1 MSNPFATSAIDDVE
15 TSTTE
20 DVVEE
25 TTINETEESITDTNT
40 AESPSPTKKTRTRKP
55 RDPNKKKIDKEM
67 GQYIVKNF
75 AAKSADEI
83 AHELEID
90 KNDVNIFVSD
100 FRKVQRSKIETYRK
114 EGNTAEA
121 DKLEAMLARMLPSK
135 RKQKGEGPSARE
147 QLVEDIFADIMS
159 DFEEWSNVLL
169 VN

>member
-1 MSNPFATSAIDDVE
+1 MSNPFATSAIDAETVE
-15 TSTTE
+15 TVETVETPTTE
-20 DVVEE
+20 EVVEE
-25 TTINETEESITDTNT
+25 TTITNEAEETTDTS
-40 AESPSPTKKTRTRKP
+40 ADAPQKKKRTRKQ
-55 RDPNKKKIDKEM
+55 RDPNKKKIDREM

-75 AAKSADEI
+75 ATKSADEI

-100 FRKVQRSKIETYRK
+100 FRKVQRGKIETFRK

-159 DFEEWSNVLL
+159 DFE
-169 VN
+169 

>member
-1 MSNPFATSAIDDVE
+1 MSNPFATSAIDAETVE
-15 TSTTE
+15 TVETPATE
-20 DVVEE
+20 DVVEDIPTNEAEE
-25 TTINETEESITDTNT
+25 TTNTTTDTSSE
-40 AESPSPTKKTRTRKP
+40 APKKKTTRTRKP

-100 FRKVQRSKIETYRK
+100 FRKVQRGKIETFRK

-159 DFEEWSNVLL
+159 DFE
-169 VN
+169 